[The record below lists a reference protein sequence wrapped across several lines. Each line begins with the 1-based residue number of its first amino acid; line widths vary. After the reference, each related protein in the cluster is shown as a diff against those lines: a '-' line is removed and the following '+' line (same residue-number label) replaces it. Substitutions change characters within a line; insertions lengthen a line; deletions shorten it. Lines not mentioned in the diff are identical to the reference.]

1 MEYAII
7 NKFSTWRKQIKK
19 KSLHKSWKSV
29 KGDTTL
35 RLDYPLNDRS
45 IVFDVGGYKG
55 DFAAAIHE
63 KYGSTVYVFEPHP
76 IFYAELCERFSG
88 NESIIPCK
96 YGLSG
101 SDGSFTLSD
110 DADASSFLQSNSG
123 HICDVKSFQSA
134 IDELSVEK
142 VDLMKVNIEG
152 EEYDLLSSMIKNQQ
166 HKIVEHLQVQFHDFF
181 PDSAARRQFLTSALG
196 KTHIRKWCYEFIWES
211 WSKKPS

>member
-1 MEYAII
+1 MQDSIR
-7 NKFSTWRKQIKK
+7 NKFSAWRKQRKK

-45 IVFDVGGYKG
+45 IVFDVGGYQG

-63 KYGSTVYVFEPHP
+63 KYGSKVYIFEPHP
-76 IFYAELCERFSG
+76 TFYAQLCERFSG
-88 NESIIPCK
+88 NEAIIPCK

-101 SDGSFTLSD
+101 TDGSFTLSD
-110 DADASSFLQSNSG
+110 DADASSFSQSNSG
-123 HICDVKSFQSA
+123 HICDVKSFQTA
-134 IDELSVEK
+134 VYELSVQK

-152 EEYDLLSSMIKNQQ
+152 EEYDLLSAMIANQQ

-181 PDSAARRQFLTSALG
+181 PDSAARRNLLTSSLG
-196 KTHIRKWCYEFIWES
+196 ETHVRKWCYDFIWES
-211 WSKKPS
+211 WTKRLS